1 MKNTFVRLI
10 AVAVAACAAAC
21 VHKTEEPPLFGP
33 STFATSLRL
42 LAVPDRINQD
52 GASQSS
58 ITVQA
63 FGPTGAALSGVA
75 LRMDMLF
82 QGELADFGA
91 LSARTVVTGNDGTA
105 RVVYTAPPP
114 LPSSISTSTTVSIR
128 AIPIGTDAST
138 SNGQTVDIRLMPT
151 GVILPPSGAP
161 TASFT
166 FGPQPVSVGVPVI
179 FDGSTSQPGQ
189 NSAQITTYA
198 WNFGDGQTGSGQSPT
213 HTFQST
219 GTFNVTLTVTNDR
232 GLQASTGQPVAVGS
246 SDPFTG
252 DWVISP
258 LNPVI
263 NVPILFNADA
273 VQTSPGHQVTTFN
286 WTFGDGTGGTGFQ
299 TQHTYTVAGTY
310 NVILSVTDD
319 LGRKKV
325 FAPKAITVGTG
336 GPTVVIAFLPT
347 APAMPA
353 PPAAQQV
360 TVTFNSNGTT
370 TSNGA
375 TIVSYQW
382 DFGDS
387 TPTSG
392 AANPAHVYTSKGTF
406 SVTLTVTDSFGRVG
420 KGTATVTVS

>member
-10 AVAVAACAAAC
+10 AAAAATCAAAC
-21 VHKTEEPPLFGP
+21 VHKTEEPPLSGP

-42 LAVPDRINQD
+42 QAVPDRINQD

-58 ITVQA
+58 ISIQA

-75 LRMDMLF
+75 LRIDMLF
-82 QGELADFGA
+82 QGELADFGT
-91 LSARTVVTGNDGTA
+91 LSARSVVTGNDGTA

-114 LPSSISTSTTVSIR
+114 LPSSISTSATVSIR
-128 AIPIGTDAST
+128 AIPIGTDASA

-151 GVILPPSGAP
+151 GVILPPSGTP

-179 FDGSTSQPGQ
+179 FDGSTSKPGT
-189 NSAQITTYA
+189 NSAQISAYA
-198 WNFGDGQTGSGQSPT
+198 WNFGDGQTGSGQSAT

-232 GLQASTGQPVAVGS
+232 GLQAATSQPVSVGS

-299 TQHTYTVAGTY
+299 TQHTYTVAATY

-325 FAPKAITVGTG
+325 FPPKAITVGTG
-336 GPTVVIAFLPT
+336 GPTVVIAFTPSAPT
-347 APAMPA
+347 TTTN
-353 PPAAQQV
+353 V
-360 TVTFNSNGTT
+360 VFNSSGTT

-375 TIVSYQW
+375 TIVTYAW
-382 DFGDS
+382 DFGDGG
-387 TPTSG
+387 TSA
-392 AANPAHVYTSKGTF
+392 AANPAHMYSSTGTF
-406 SVTLTVTDSFGRVG
+406 NVTLTVTDSFGRVG